1 MMTSWSLA
9 KYRLCMQSR
18 RMSFQTRSVGVNS
31 GQEVQHEAEGLLLT
45 PKLMQM
51 GVMVSDVI
59 DDDHNAVAASHTDA
73 PQITKKV
80 KEGGGLELV
89 PFLAKHEPAVPQSHA
104 HHAVET
110 ALHRWPTAPPIARAS
125 ALGGFLCN
133 RCNFG
138 LACAIAGR
146 GLRKRKPNW

>member
-80 KEGGGLELV
+80 KEGGGLNL
-89 PFLAKHEPAVPQSHA
+89 FLSWRNTNRPSHSR
-104 HHAVET
+104 T
-110 ALHRWPTAPPIARAS
+110 RIMLLKLHFI
-125 ALGGFLCN
+125 GG
-133 RCNFG
+133 
-138 LACAIAGR
+138 
-146 GLRKRKPNW
+146 P